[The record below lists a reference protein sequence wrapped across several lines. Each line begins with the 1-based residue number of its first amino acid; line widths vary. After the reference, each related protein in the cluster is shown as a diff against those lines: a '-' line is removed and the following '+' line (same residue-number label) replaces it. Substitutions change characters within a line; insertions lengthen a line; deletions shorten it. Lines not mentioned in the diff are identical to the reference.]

1 MEFKRGRYSWLMRP
15 FFIVFDLTII
25 NILAFYFFSFND
37 RKMYFFSSTFLNN
50 KHLLFIVYTV
60 ILWLASSFFLKFY
73 KVYRYTSLLK
83 ILSLLVKQYIAY
95 TIIVYAF
102 IGIFRSVE
110 VQAFVTL
117 KYISYSFAI
126 IGFLKIA
133 NYYIL
138 KKFRFYLQKNIR
150 RVVIIGNN
158 DGAKE
163 LRKLFTNKK
172 ELGYQIQ
179 AVFSDRKNGNNL
191 DGNIQDSMDYLE
203 NTKGIDEIYCA
214 IDELEEEQINEYVK
228 HASLKLMNV
237 KFIPNTK
244 KIYSKRLKADYYNY
258 TPILSIQ
265 EVALNN
271 DINKFIKRVFDIV
284 FSLFVIVFILSWLTV
299 LLYILI
305 KLESRGPL
313 FYKHRRNGINY
324 EEFSCYKFR
333 SLRVNTEGQKKY
345 VGQDDERVTKIG
357 KFLRKTSLDELP
369 QFFNVLKGDMSVV
382 GPRPHMLSY
391 THEYSK
397 KIDKYNFIFRHSVK
411 PGLTGLAQVK
421 GYRGEV
427 INDEDIINRIKYD
440 IFYIENWSIIL
451 DFKIILDTIV
461 NILKGEK
468 KAY

>member
-1 MEFKRGRYSWLMRP
+1 MHLSEYLE
-15 FFIVFDLTII
+15 VF
-25 NILAFYFFSFND
+25 
-37 RKMYFFSSTFLNN
+37 
-50 KHLLFIVYTV
+50 
-60 ILWLASSFFLKFY
+60 
-73 KVYRYTSLLK
+73 
-83 ILSLLVKQYIAY
+83 
-95 TIIVYAF
+95 
-102 IGIFRSVE
+102 E

-117 KYISYSFAI
+117 QYISFSFAL

-133 NYYIL
+133 NYFIL

-179 AVFSDRKNGNNL
+179 AVFSDQSNGNNL
-191 DGNIQDSMDYLE
+191 DGNIQDSMEYLE
-203 NTKGIDEIYCA
+203 TTKGIDEIYCA

-244 KIYSKRLKADYYNY
+244 KIYSKSLKADYYNY

-271 DINKFIKRVFDIV
+271 DINKFIKRAFDIL

-333 SLRVNTEGQKKY
+333 SLRINTEGQKQY

-369 QFFNVLKGDMSVV
+369 QFYNVLKGDMSVV

-397 KIDKYNFIFRHSVK
+397 KIDKYNFIF
-411 PGLTGLAQVK
+411 
-421 GYRGEV
+421 
-427 INDEDIINRIKYD
+427 
-440 IFYIENWSIIL
+440 
-451 DFKIILDTIV
+451 
-461 NILKGEK
+461 
-468 KAY
+468 